1 MRAKL
6 ILRALQSLQGVLQTG
21 DFYGEGRNAK
31 EVRGGDDERDVHFMH
46 KVNLSSI
53 SKKLVR
59 AEPSVIVSG
68 SNFKASENEKGCA
81 YLGWYPM
88 VY

>member
-1 MRAKL
+1 
-6 ILRALQSLQGVLQTG
+6 
-21 DFYGEGRNAK
+21 
-31 EVRGGDDERDVHFMH
+31 MH
-46 KVNLSSI
+46 RVNLSSI

-68 SNFKASENEKGCA
+68 SNFKAFENEKGCG